1 MSKIFL
7 IKILEDFQKNFK
19 AIWLLRSEFFK
30 KSWIRSFPLMF
41 LLFLEKNM
49 NCINVDV
56 LCNDIMDD
64 YNTANNL
71 VMEFPD
77 QILFLRYETLTYHPY
92 KTLDVLFDFLNLIP
106 DPKLDEYLASR

>member
-1 MSKIFL
+1 MITIFFYF
-7 IKILEDFQKNFK
+7 IKYKPWHK
-19 AIWLLRSEFFK
+19 HAKWLPSDLTPWTLTLR
-30 KSWIRSFPLMF
+30 FPLMF
-41 LLFLEKNM
+41 LLFSEKNM
-49 NCINVDV
+49 NCINVNV

-77 QILFLRYETLTYHPY
+77 QIIFLRYETLTYHPY

-106 DPKLDEYLASR
+106 DSKLDEYLASR

>member
-1 MSKIFL
+1 MNFSCWLRLIIFL
-7 IKILEDFQKNFK
+7 V
-19 AIWLLRSEFFK
+19 S
-30 KSWIRSFPLMF
+30 
-41 LLFLEKNM
+41 EKNM

-56 LCNDIMDD
+56 LCYDIMDD

-71 VMEFPD
+71 VTEFPD

-92 KTLDVLFDFLNLIP
+92 KTLDVLSDFLNLIP

>member
-1 MSKIFL
+1 MNFSCWLRLIIFL
-7 IKILEDFQKNFK
+7 V
-19 AIWLLRSEFFK
+19 S
-30 KSWIRSFPLMF
+30 
-41 LLFLEKNM
+41 EKNM
-49 NCINVDV
+49 NCINVDF

-71 VMEFPD
+71 VTEFPD